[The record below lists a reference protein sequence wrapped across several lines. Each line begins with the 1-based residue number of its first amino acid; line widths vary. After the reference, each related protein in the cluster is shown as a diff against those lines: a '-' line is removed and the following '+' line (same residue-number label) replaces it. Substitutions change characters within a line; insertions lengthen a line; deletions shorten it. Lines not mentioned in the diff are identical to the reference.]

1 MFKLTHHLTAAVVG
15 VLMLAQSIV
24 LPTAAPRKEAA
35 PAPKPAVVAMVATE
49 PVANPAPQA
58 KGKLIVIDPGHGGSD
73 PGALHQAGNG
83 QADVTEEDANLA
95 IALKLA
101 DMLRADGYEVRVT
114 RSTDTEL
121 VPGSKA
127 ADLQKRVDIANEANA
142 DLLISIHHNAAA
154 NKSARGTE
162 VWYCADRPFSADG
175 ERLAKAV
182 DEAIVRNLRAAGYE
196 TVDHGVKDDS
206 KAGHF
211 AITGPNLARPSKM
224 PSIIGEALYITN
236 DQDAAQLKRPEGIE
250 ALARGYFEGIKAY
263 FGDA

>member
-1 MFKLTHHLTAAVVG
+1 MFKVTHHLTAAVVG
-15 VLMLAQSIV
+15 ALMLAQSILMPV
-24 LPTAAPRKEAA
+24 ATPRKDAA
-35 PAPKPAVVAMVATE
+35 PAPKPAVVAMVTPE

-73 PGALHQAGNG
+73 PGALHQSGNG

-95 IALKLA
+95 VALRLA
-101 DMLRADGYEVRVT
+101 DMLRADGYEVQLT
-114 RSTDTEL
+114 RSTDTEV

-127 ADLQKRVDIANEANA
+127 ADLQKRVDIANEAGA
-142 DLLISIHHNAAA
+142 DVLISVHHNAAA

-162 VWYCADRPFSADG
+162 VWYCSDRPFGAEN

-182 DEAIVRNLRAAGYE
+182 NEALVRNLREAGYD
-196 TVDHGVKDDS
+196 TVDLGVKDDS

-211 AITGPNLARPSKM
+211 AITGPNLARPSEM

-250 ALARGYFEGIKAY
+250 ALARGYFEGIKVY